1 MLYVRTNKLQ
11 PKKSAKFLKKAF
23 CQHFS
28 ALSALLQEIN
38 QFFSTYVKSV
48 TQTKQKKLY
57 FQFLSLL
64 MHTTRCISARMNFQL
79 LYSRHSIGLYR

>member
-38 QFFSTYVKSV
+38 QFFSTYMLKVLH
-48 TQTKQKKLY
+48 KQKLY

>member
-23 CQHFS
+23 FQHFS
-28 ALSALLQEIN
+28 ALSALIREIN
-38 QFFSTYVKSV
+38 QFFSTYMLKVLR
-48 TQTKQKKLY
+48 KQKLY